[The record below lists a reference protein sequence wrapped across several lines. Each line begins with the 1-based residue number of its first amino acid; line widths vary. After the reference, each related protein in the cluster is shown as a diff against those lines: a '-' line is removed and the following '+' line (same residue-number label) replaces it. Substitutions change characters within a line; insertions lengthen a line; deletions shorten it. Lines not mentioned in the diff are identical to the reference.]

1 MKKLLLTFSLMV
13 MAFVGFSQIDLAV
26 DTNKTTIDIQ
36 RPTFS
41 ENANTVN
48 GIQLES
54 GALVLDDDD
63 ASYGTMIRFG
73 IGKRVELRTQ
83 TDWDTGFNVGVKVNL
98 FQSTERW
105 MPDVAVLSFFDENP
119 FGAIMVTDYRVVAD
133 FDDMIDR
140 LGVTLNYGK
149 GIDIYA
155 EDEDEDEAGVDEEG
169 ADEYYVINNY
179 FNAVVRYQ
187 VLDRVE
193 AFGEVQV
200 REDDLNYNVG
210 FIALANNRWAIDV
223 HGGSILIDGDASP
236 FFGGGVSFAVK

>member
-73 IGKRVELRTQ
+73 IGNRVELRTQ
-83 TDWDTGFNVGVKVNL
+83 TNWDTGFNVGVKVNL

-105 MPDVAVLSFFDENP
+105 MPDVAVLSFFNQNP
-119 FGAIMVTDYRVVAD
+119 AGAIMATDYRVVAD

-149 GIDIYA
+149 QAMVG
-155 EDEDEDEAGVDEEG
+155 GS
-169 ADEYYVINNY
+169 NY
-179 FNAVVRYQ
+179 FNAVARYQ
-187 VLDRVE
+187 IFDRVG

-200 REDDLNYNVG
+200 MGEDLNYNVG
-210 FIALANNRWAIDV
+210 FIALANNNWAVDL
-223 HGGSILIDGDASP
+223 HGGSMTMGDETSP
-236 FFGGGVSFAVK
+236 FFGGGVSFAVR

>member
-13 MAFVGFSQIDLAV
+13 MAFVGFSQIDFAV

-48 GIQLES
+48 GIQLEN
-54 GALVLDDDD
+54 GAFVLDTVE
-63 ASYGTMIRFG
+63 YGTMIRFG
-73 IGKRVELRTQ
+73 IGNRVELRTQ
-83 TDWDTGFNVGVKVNL
+83 INWDTGFSVGVKVNL

-105 MPDVAVLSFFDENP
+105 MPDVAVLSFFDQNP
-119 FGAIMVTDYRVVAD
+119 DGAIMATDYRVVAD

-149 GIDIYA
+149 GINA
-155 EDEDEDEAGVDEEG
+155 FRLNGME
-169 ADEYYVINNY
+169 NY

-187 VLDRVE
+187 VLNRVS

-200 REDDLNYNVG
+200 IGEDLNYNVG
-210 FIALANNRWAIDV
+210 FIALANNNWAVDL
-223 HGGSILIDGDASP
+223 HGGSMTMGDETSP
-236 FFGGGVSFAVK
+236 FFGGGVSFAVR